1 MSIATES
8 NHRLDE
14 LRTRLRKMSDGEL
27 MRFARGFSE
36 EETARGGGPLFRVR
50 RRIPSVSLT

>member
-1 MSIATES
+1 MSVAIES
-8 NHRLDE
+8 NDELDE
-14 LRTRLRKMSDGEL
+14 LRTRWRKMSDDEF

-36 EETARGGGPLFRVR
+36 EETARRAWSLFRVR

>member
-1 MSIATES
+1 MSIAIES
-8 NHRLDE
+8 NDQLDE
-14 LRTRLRKMSDGEL
+14 LGTRLRKMSEDEL

-36 EETARGGGPLFRVR
+36 EETARGGWSLFRVR